1 MTDQKNLGAT
11 KYLYLFFLTPFI
23 INILLGGS
31 STSLVVSGG
40 FSVRNYS
47 EVGMLAILA
56 LFIYNNKDYY
66 IDTVIRSKNLRP
78 FFMLSI
84 LYISSTLWSQYP
96 LLTLFKSV
104 EFLIISLVAI
114 AAFNDNQTF
123 LKSNHTISEDLD
135 LIKHF
140 LFHLMVITF
149 LHGFLHKL
157 AFSESFSIF
166 MMSRDNLF
174 SNILGGLL
182 IFYIYLF
189 AFKKIKSKFIIFIP
203 ILYIGT
209 FSLATM
215 VNFFI
220 SLIFL
225 FLSKFNKVLGLLF
238 IVSFIVV
245 SVIHLFFF
253 QIDFALNMLSLISTR
268 PVEHLV
274 SLSGRSH
281 IWDLMF
287 QSFSQYRFGAGYAT
301 DMVILME
308 NFQMGSIKTVSSAH
322 NIYIE
327 AFIAAKWVGV
337 FVMLYAYFFWFVKAK
352 KNFVLD
358 DSILIRTLILFC
370 LLCGFTNSGFG
381 GSYASHPYLYFW
393 IVFIPHLKRVKIFN
407 KY

>member
-1 MTDQKNLGAT
+1 
-11 KYLYLFFLTPFI
+11 
-23 INILLGGS
+23 
-31 STSLVVSGG
+31 
-40 FSVRNYS
+40 
-47 EVGMLAILA
+47 
-56 LFIYNNKDYY
+56 
-66 IDTVIRSKNLRP
+66 
-78 FFMLSI
+78 
-84 LYISSTLWSQYP
+84 
-96 LLTLFKSV
+96 
-104 EFLIISLVAI
+104 
-114 AAFNDNQTF
+114 
-123 LKSNHTISEDLD
+123 
-135 LIKHF
+135 
-140 LFHLMVITF
+140 
-149 LHGFLHKL
+149 
-157 AFSESFSIF
+157 
-166 MMSRDNLF
+166 
-174 SNILGGLL
+174 
-182 IFYIYLF
+182 
-189 AFKKIKSKFIIFIP
+189 
-203 ILYIGT
+203 
-209 FSLATM
+209 
-215 VNFFI
+215 
-220 SLIFL
+220 
-225 FLSKFNKVLGLLF
+225 
-238 IVSFIVV
+238 
-245 SVIHLFFF
+245 
-253 QIDFALNMLSLISTR
+253 MLSLISTR

-337 FVMLYAYFFWFVKAK
+337 FVMLYAYFFWFVKAN